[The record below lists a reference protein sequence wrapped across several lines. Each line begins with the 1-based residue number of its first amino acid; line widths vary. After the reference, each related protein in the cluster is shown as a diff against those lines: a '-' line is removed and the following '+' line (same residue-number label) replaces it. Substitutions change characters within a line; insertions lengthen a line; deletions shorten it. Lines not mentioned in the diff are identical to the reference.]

1 MHHRDLIWEESST
14 AEIQTI
20 EGKYNKYDVS
30 PSWYINYLVHQSS
43 EFIPGLAKYEPVYKE
58 EEEAFSQWYTK
69 TPMGKKRAK
78 ILEGDDEEKKDKGK
92 KK

>member
-1 MHHRDLIWEESST
+1 M
-14 AEIQTI
+14 
-20 EGKYNKYDVS
+20 
-30 PSWYINYLVHQSS
+30 
-43 EFIPGLAKYEPVYKE
+43 AKFEPVYKE
-58 EEEAFSQWYTK
+58 EEEAFAQWYTK